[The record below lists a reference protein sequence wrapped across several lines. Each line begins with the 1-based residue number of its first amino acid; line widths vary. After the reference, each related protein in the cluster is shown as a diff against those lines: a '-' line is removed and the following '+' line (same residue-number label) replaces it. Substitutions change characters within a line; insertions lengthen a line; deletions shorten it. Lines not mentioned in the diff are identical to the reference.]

1 MSARIEAL
9 LVVRNHESLDEL
21 MAPWKLFIPV
31 EGHWGEVVTEE
42 EKEEYLDWFKDMWQ
56 EFYDEDPESFDSW
69 PEFLT
74 TGKEPTFDEAYD
86 EDEDTYQEQTY
97 LRFKKDDNGVWR
109 HWVEWEY
116 NPLGYW
122 EGWWEI
128 GDYQV
133 GPFKTK
139 DDSTIKASNARKG
152 DITNLQDLYFD
163 VLIVDGKW
171 IDVDGKVYDY
181 IKDLPDDVE
190 LVCIGM
196 RELK

>member
-1 MSARIEAL
+1 MSACIEAL

-21 MAPWKLFIPV
+21 MAPWKLFVPV

-42 EKEEYLDWFKDMWQ
+42 EKAEYLVWYNDLCK
-56 EFYDEDPESFDSW
+56 ELYDEDPKDLSFD
-69 PEFLT
+69 
-74 TGKEPTFDEAYD
+74 
-86 EDEDTYQEQTY
+86 EDYEDHAETY
-97 LRFKKDDNGVWR
+97 LEETYLHFKKDESGVWR

-116 NPLGYW
+116 NPDGWW
-122 EGWWEI
+122 EAWWEI
-128 GDYQV
+128 GDSRK

-139 DDSTIKASNARKG
+139 EDPNNPADKSSRARKG
-152 DITNLQDLYFD
+152 DITNLEDLYFD